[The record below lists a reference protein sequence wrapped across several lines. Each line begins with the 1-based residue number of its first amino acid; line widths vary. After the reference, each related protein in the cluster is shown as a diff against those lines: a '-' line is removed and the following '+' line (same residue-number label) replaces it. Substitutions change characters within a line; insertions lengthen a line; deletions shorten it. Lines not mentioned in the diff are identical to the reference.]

1 MSYTC
6 TLGGFATVRILN
18 WSFSRYPVFPVFLAL
33 AVGVGILITAS
44 TSHAQSGTSAPQD
57 AGPASA
63 PAAPS
68 PLAGKPVVLPEGD
81 GKEIAEKS
89 CQACHE
95 LTNLTH
101 ASKSQDDWRDTV
113 QIMVDN
119 GADIPA
125 DKVDVL
131 VKYLAKNF
139 GPKTDTSAPD
149 AHTSSSASV
158 SKPAGL
164 PDGDGKDIATN
175 SCQACHTLTNLTDA
189 HKNADQWRET
199 VQLMM
204 DRGAD
209 VPADKIDTLINY
221 LAKNFCPKDSAPGG
235 PVAPQSAAKPQ

>member
-1 MSYTC
+1 MSHTC
-6 TLGGFATVRILN
+6 TLGGLATVRILDRSYYRN
-18 WSFSRYPVFPVFLAL
+18 PAFPVFLAL
-33 AVGVGILITAS
+33 AVGFGILVTPCVS
-44 TSHAQSGTSAPQD
+44 RAQSGSGPGQDTVPSA
-57 AGPASA
+57 A

-68 PLAGKPVVLPEGD
+68 PQARKPVVLPEGD

-139 GPKTDTSAPD
+139 GPKTN
-149 AHTSSSASV
+149 SSASDAHSSV
-158 SKPAGL
+158 NASASKPAGL
-164 PDGDGKDIATN
+164 PDGDGKEIATN
-175 SCQACHTLTNLTDA
+175 SCQSCHTLTNLTDA

-199 VQLMM
+199 VQLMI

-209 VPADKIDTLINY
+209 VPADKIDILVNY
-221 LAKNFCPKDSAPGG
+221 LAKNFCPKDPTPAGDVS
-235 PVAPQSAAKPQ
+235 PQSAAKPQ

>member
-6 TLGGFATVRILN
+6 TLGGFATVRIFN
-18 WSFSRYPVFPVFLAL
+18 WSFSRYSIFPAFLAL
-33 AVGVGILITAS
+33 AVGVGILVAPS
-44 TSHAQSGTSAPQD
+44 TSHAQSGTNAPQD
-57 AGPASA
+57 AGPS
-63 PAAPS
+63 AAPS
-68 PLAGKPVVLPEGD
+68 PSPHARKTVVLPEGD

-101 ASKSQDDWRDTV
+101 ASKSQEDWRDTV

-139 GPKTDTSAPD
+139 GPKTDSSAPD
-149 AHTSSSASV
+149 GHSSANGLT
-158 SKPAGL
+158 SKPGGL

-175 SCQACHTLTNLTDA
+175 SCQSCHTLSNLTDA

-204 DRGAD
+204 DRGAE
-209 VPADKIDTLINY
+209 VPADKIDILINY
-221 LAKNFCPKDSAPGG
+221 LAKNFCPKDSAPAGA
-235 PVAPQSAAKPQ
+235 VAPQSAAKPQ